1 MAFRGSS
8 KEQAELL
15 RRAESLG
22 AHVFDRGR
30 GHLRVFTPNGATIFC
45 SRSASDR
52 RAHLNLRRDLRVIGG
67 LDL

>member
-1 MAFRGSS
+1 MAFKVSS

-22 AHVFDRGR
+22 ARVFDRGR
-30 GHLRVFTPNGATIFC
+30 GHLKVFTPNGATVIC
-45 SRSASDR
+45 SRTASDR
-52 RAHLNLRRDLRVIGG
+52 RSHLNLRRDLRVIGG